1 MEGVR
6 TAQQGLAKAEAAVD
20 EARADATEA
29 KNELRQW
36 KSVHVGVFA
45 GLEYDELKA
54 ELKAR
59 EEILKAREETL
70 KESQAALKAREAY
83 HLGLLGAGQST
94 AMPQPQVPAWIFSL
108 VEDALFDIASSLAST
123 STRRQFKADVLEF
136 YDSKSQQPGTGIGSA
151 RCALLNVNL
160 SSCIVVAAHLFPKA
174 KSKYFEQIFGLHNIN
189 DARNGLPLFKAFEH
203 AYDRWQIMLVP
214 KGQTVTMQILN
225 PALKNTTFKEY
236 LSQVDRNLL
245 VHLPLDLENQTFGR
259 YDGKDLV
266 YKTPSMKM
274 APM

>member
-6 TAQQGLAKAEAAVD
+6 IAQQGVAQAEAAVD
-20 EARADATEA
+20 KARADVTEA

-36 KSVHVGVFA
+36 RSVHVGVFA

-54 ELKAR
+54 ELKVR
-59 EEILKAREETL
+59 EEILKSRAEAL
-70 KESQAALKAREAY
+70 KESQAY
-83 HLGLLGAGQST
+83 HLGLLGA
-94 AMPQPQVPAWIFSL
+94 
-108 VEDALFDIASSLAST
+108 
-123 STRRQFKADVLEF
+123 EF

-160 SSCIVVAAHLFPKA
+160 SSCIVVTAHLFPTA
-174 KSKYFEQIFGLHNIN
+174 KSKYFDQIFGLHNIN

-214 KGQTVTMQILN
+214 KGQTVTMKILN

-236 LSQVDRNLL
+236 LSQRTKLL
-245 VHLPLDLENQTFGR
+245 GGMMERTWCLEIRIDPTN
-259 YDGKDLV
+259 D
-266 YKTPSMKM
+266 
-274 APM
+274 A